1 VHKLSEVI
9 FSKLKIPKSV
19 AGRVFKTPALNE
31 FLSFMK
37 PLGYTSKTKIF
48 VYFSQFHEVANR
60 SV

>member
-1 VHKLSEVI
+1 
-9 FSKLKIPKSV
+9 LKIPKSV